1 MVRIYTS
8 QTEKVL
14 QELVSLFGYATAT
27 PEDIGNRDKKLMVLL
42 YKGKK
47 GDSLTKLRCSRWNE
61 MAVTSSQVNPAI
73 LPPTERAAHFH
84 SLRVHLEMLKGTSL
98 ELECEVDPCK
108 WGWRRDDGDSS
119 LLLPVMTDFP
129 PAPDHLLNVIRC
141 KCKMTAKNP
150 CGTMKCLCRKNG
162 LECMQACGD
171 CRGDACANQETQ
183 VVEEEEELDEV
194 MDGNIFKKWLNL

>member
-1 MVRIYTS
+1 
-8 QTEKVL
+8 
-14 QELVSLFGYATAT
+14 
-27 PEDIGNRDKKLMVLL
+27 
-42 YKGKK
+42 
-47 GDSLTKLRCSRWNE
+47 

-84 SLRVHLEMLKGTSL
+84 SLHVHLEMLKGTTW

-150 CGTMKCLCRKNG
+150 CGTMKGLCCKNG
-162 LECMQACGD
+162 LECRHA
-171 CRGDACANQETQ
+171 ET
-183 VVEEEEELDEV
+183 VGVPLV
-194 MDGNIFKKWLNL
+194 LIRKLK